1 MLADDYDFNGVDL
14 LTLSAC
20 ETAVGDAGA
29 DGREVESFG
38 WLAQRQG
45 AKAVLATLWAVA
57 DESTSR
63 FMQRLYRVR
72 EERDLSKAAAVA
84 AVQREFIASPDF
96 AHPFFWAPF
105 ILMGNWR

>member
-1 MLADDYDFNGVDL
+1 V
-14 LTLSAC
+14 
-20 ETAVGDAGA
+20 GA
-29 DGREVESFG
+29 DGREVEGFG

-63 FMQRLYRVR
+63 FMQRFYRLR
-72 EERDLSKAAAVA
+72 EERGLSKAAALA
-84 AVQREFIASPDF
+84 EAQREFIASPAL

-105 ILMGNWR
+105 ILMGNWL